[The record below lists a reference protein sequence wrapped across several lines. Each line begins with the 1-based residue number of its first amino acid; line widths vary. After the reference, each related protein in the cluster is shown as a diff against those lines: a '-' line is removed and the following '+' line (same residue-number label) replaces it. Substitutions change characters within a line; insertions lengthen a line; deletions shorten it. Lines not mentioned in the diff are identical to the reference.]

1 MRASTLQPT
10 ARLPTPLD
18 ARLTC
23 AEPPHPSSDRL
34 DEEGWGGND
43 LDDDAKQALRA
54 AAGER
59 IEISL

>member
-1 MRASTLQPT
+1 MRVSTLQPT

-18 ARLTC
+18 ARLAC

-34 DEEGWGGND
+34 YDNG

-59 IEISL
+59 IELYL

>member
-10 ARLPTPLD
+10 ARRPTPLD
-18 ARLTC
+18 ARLAC

-34 DEEGWGGND
+34 RLNYG

-59 IEISL
+59 IELQL

>member
-1 MRASTLQPT
+1 MVRASTLQPT

-18 ARLTC
+18 ARLAC

-34 DEEGWGGND
+34 GGNFD
-43 LDDDAKQALRA
+43 LDFAAKQALRA

-59 IEISL
+59 ISLAL

>member
-1 MRASTLQPT
+1 MRDSTLQPT

-18 ARLTC
+18 ARLAC

-34 DEEGWGGND
+34 MGND
-43 LDDDAKQALRA
+43 LDEDAEQALRA

-59 IEISL
+59 IELIL

>member
-18 ARLTC
+18 ARLAC
-23 AEPPHPSSDRL
+23 AERPHPSSDRL
-34 DEEGWGGND
+34 MLNGLDE
-43 LDDDAKQALRA
+43 DAKQALRA

-59 IEISL
+59 IELKGVGL

>member
-10 ARLPTPLD
+10 PRLPTPLD
-18 ARLTC
+18 ARLAC

-34 DEEGWGGND
+34 WNND

-59 IEISL
+59 IELML

>member
-1 MRASTLQPT
+1 MVRASPLQPT

-18 ARLTC
+18 VRLAC

-34 DEEGWGGND
+34 TNNG
-43 LDDDAKQALRA
+43 LDADAKQALRA

-59 IEISL
+59 IELYL

>member
-1 MRASTLQPT
+1 MRARTLQPT
-10 ARLPTPLD
+10 ARLPAPLD
-18 ARLTC
+18 ARLAC

-34 DEEGWGGND
+34 SHNN

-59 IEISL
+59 IYLELF

>member
-18 ARLTC
+18 VRLACT
-23 AEPPHPSSDRL
+23 EPPHPSSDRL
-34 DEEGWGGND
+34 ACNWD
-43 LDDDAKQALRA
+43 LDEDAKQALRA

-59 IEISL
+59 IQHDL

>member
-1 MRASTLQPT
+1 MRASTFQPT

-18 ARLTC
+18 ARLAC
-23 AEPPHPSSDRL
+23 AEPPHASSDRL
-34 DEEGWGGND
+34 WFNDD

-59 IEISL
+59 IKLYL

>member
-18 ARLTC
+18 ARLAC
-23 AEPPHPSSDRL
+23 AERPHPSLDRL
-34 DEEGWGGND
+34 DYNPD

-59 IEISL
+59 IELILEF

>member
-1 MRASTLQPT
+1 MHTSTLQPT
-10 ARLPTPLD
+10 PRLPTPLD
-18 ARLTC
+18 ARLAC

-34 DEEGWGGND
+34 EDNG

-59 IEISL
+59 IELPNL

>member
-18 ARLTC
+18 ARL
-23 AEPPHPSSDRL
+23 ARAAPPHPSSDRL
-34 DEEGWGGND
+34 MGNG
-43 LDDDAKQALRA
+43 LDHDAKQALRA

-59 IEISL
+59 IKLYL

>member
-18 ARLTC
+18 ARLAC

-34 DEEGWGGND
+34 LGNLGLDE
-43 LDDDAKQALRA
+43 DAKQALRA

-59 IEISL
+59 IKLIL

>member
-1 MRASTLQPT
+1 MVRASTLQPT

-18 ARLTC
+18 ARLAC

-34 DEEGWGGND
+34 EGNHLDE
-43 LDDDAKQALRA
+43 DAKQALRA

-59 IEISL
+59 IQVSGLR

>member
-18 ARLTC
+18 ARLAC

-34 DEEGWGGND
+34 MYND
-43 LDDDAKQALRA
+43 LDEDAKQALRA

-59 IEISL
+59 IELYL